1 MDYSATSQS
10 ADADAFGGQR
20 ASAHDAAQP
29 AGRMHHAKAIAAIT
43 LGNGLEF
50 FDFTIYSFFATI
62 IGKLY
67 FPVEGQLAQLMLAVG
82 TFGVGF
88 IMRPVGGVVLG
99 AYADRAGRK
108 AAMSLTLWLMTL
120 GSALIAFAP
129 TYAVIGLAAPSLVI
143 LARLIQGF
151 ALGGEI
157 GASTSLLL
165 EYGSDKTRGFYGS
178 WQFVSQGLN
187 TVCGSLLGVA
197 LAAWLSTE
205 ALESWGWRVPF
216 VIGMAMGPIGIYIRR
231 HLDETLPGIEDG
243 DARRT
248 AGAGV
253 PASEA
258 ALKSASQPVSH
269 PALQPAS
276 QAASQSASQPASQP
290 VRKLFRDH
298 SRVITMG
305 VLTTIG
311 GTAANYIVLFY
322 LSTYAIRILHLPM
335 SSALWAAWTAAVVT
349 VICSPFAGA
358 LSDRVGRKRVL
369 WMSRMLLIVAV
380 YPAFMVINAAPS
392 VPVLLSVVAGL
403 AVLVAFT
410 AVPNIVMLPEMFPRA
425 IRATG
430 MSIVYCLGV
439 SIFGGFAQFFATWL
453 IQMSGNNLAP
463 AWYLIGCAVVSLLPL
478 PFMRETAGVAID

>member
-1 MDYSATSQS
+1 MDYPATPQPI
-10 ADADAFGGQR
+10 ATDALNGQG
-20 ASAHDAAQP
+20 ASASPAASWSGSQP
-29 AGRMHHAKAIAAIT
+29 RERRRHAKAIAAIT

-88 IMRPVGGVVLG
+88 IMRPVGGIVLG

-108 AAMSLTLWLMTL
+108 AAMSVTLWLMTL
-120 GSALIAFAP
+120 GSAMIAFAP
-129 TYAVIGLAAPSLVI
+129 TYAAIGMAAPLLVI

-165 EYGSDKTRGFYGS
+165 EYGSNRTRGFYGS

-197 LAAWLSTE
+197 LAAALSNS

-231 HLDETLPGIEDG
+231 HLDETLPGVEDG
-243 DARRT
+243 HAPQPTDAAAGT
-248 AGAGV
+248 AVAV
-253 PASEA
+253 AVA
-258 ALKSASQPVSH
+258 
-269 PALQPAS
+269 
-276 QAASQSASQPASQP
+276 QP
-290 VRKLFRDH
+290 VRKLFREH
-298 SRVITMG
+298 SRVIATG
-305 VLTTIG
+305 VVTTIG

-369 WMSRMLLIVAV
+369 WVSRVLLIAAV
-380 YPAFMVINAAPS
+380 YPAFSIINAAPT
-392 VPVLLSVVAGL
+392 VPALLSVVAGL

-410 AVPNIVMLPEMFPRA
+410 AVPNIVMLPELFPRE

-453 IQMSGNNLAP
+453 IQVSGSNLAP
-463 AWYLIGCAVVSLLPL
+463 AWYLIACGVVSLIPL
-478 PFMRETAGVAID
+478 PFMVETAGRDIG

>member
-1 MDYSATSQS
+1 MDYSATPQP
-10 ADADAFGGQR
+10 ARPDALGRQN
-20 ASAHDAAQP
+20 ASAAAQGAAP
-29 AGRMHHAKAIAAIT
+29 AERMHHAKAIAAIT

-50 FDFTIYSFFATI
+50 FDFTIYSFFATV

-129 TYAVIGLAAPSLVI
+129 TYAAIGLAAPLLVI
-143 LARLIQGF
+143 LARLVQGF

-197 LAAWLSTE
+197 LAAWLSTD

-243 DARRT
+243 TLETPT
-248 AGAGV
+248 AEV
-253 PASEA
+253 PA
-258 ALKSASQPVSH
+258 P
-269 PALQPAS
+269 
-276 QAASQSASQPASQP
+276 QP
-290 VRKLFRDH
+290 VRKLFRDY

-335 SSALWAAWTAAVVT
+335 SSALWAAWAAAVVT

-369 WMSRMLLIVAV
+369 CVSRVLLIAAV
-380 YPAFMVINAAPS
+380 YPAFMIINAAPT

-453 IQMSGNNLAP
+453 IQISGNHLAP
-463 AWYLIGCAVVSLLPL
+463 AWYLIGCGLVSLLPL
-478 PFMRETAGVAID
+478 PWMRETAGRAID

>member
-1 MDYSATSQS
+1 MDYSATSQPAGS
-10 ADADAFGGQR
+10 GAPGTQ
-20 ASAHDAAQP
+20 SVLAAQP
-29 AGRMHHAKAIAAIT
+29 AERMHHAKAIAAIT

-129 TYAVIGLAAPSLVI
+129 TYAAIGLAAPLLVI
-143 LARLIQGF
+143 LARLVQGF
-151 ALGGEI
+151 ALGGEV

-187 TVCGSLLGVA
+187 TVCGSLLGVV
-197 LAAWLSTE
+197 LAASLSTA

-243 DARRT
+243 T
-248 AGAGV
+248 A
-253 PASEA
+253 SRA
-258 ALKSASQPVSH
+258 AANEV
-269 PALQPAS
+269 
-276 QAASQSASQPASQP
+276 PASQP

-335 SSALWAAWTAAVVT
+335 SSALWAAWAAAVVT

-369 WMSRMLLIVAV
+369 WVSRVLLIVAV
-380 YPAFMVINAAPS
+380 YPAFMMINAAPT

-453 IQMSGNNLAP
+453 IRISGNNLAP
-463 AWYLIGCAVVSLLPL
+463 AWYLIGCSLVSLLPL
-478 PFMRETAGVAID
+478 PFMRETAGRAID

>member
-1 MDYSATSQS
+1 MDYSATPQPAGTDALSMQS
-10 ADADAFGGQR
+10 TP
-20 ASAHDAAQP
+20 AAQP
-29 AGRMHHAKAIAAIT
+29 VGRTSHAKAIAAIT

-88 IMRPVGGVVLG
+88 IMRPVGGIVLG

-120 GSALIAFAP
+120 GSAIIAFAP
-129 TYAVIGLAAPSLVI
+129 TYAAIGVAAPLLII

-151 ALGGEI
+151 ALGGEV

-165 EYGSDKTRGFYGS
+165 EYGSNKTRGFYGS

-197 LAAWLSTE
+197 LAAALSTA

-231 HLDETLPGIEDG
+231 HLNETLPGVEDG
-243 DARRT
+243 
-248 AGAGV
+248 
-253 PASEA
+253 A
-258 ALKSASQPVSH
+258 AVSQPG
-269 PALQPAS
+269 L
-276 QAASQSASQPASQP
+276 QPASQP
-290 VRKLFRDH
+290 VRKLFREH
-298 SRVITMG
+298 SRVITTG

-369 WMSRMLLIVAV
+369 WISRVLLIVAV
-380 YPAFMVINAAPS
+380 YPAFMIINASPT

-410 AVPNIVMLPEMFPRA
+410 AVPNIVMLPEMFPRE

-453 IQMSGNNLAP
+453 IQISGSNLAP
-463 AWYLIGCAVVSLLPL
+463 AWYLIGCGVVSLLPL
-478 PFMRETAGVAID
+478 PFMRETAGRDIG

>member
-1 MDYSATSQS
+1 MTYTAATTSTSDDSVSMSGTQP
-10 ADADAFGGQR
+10 QR
-20 ASAHDAAQP
+20 AS
-29 AGRMHHAKAIAAIT
+29 HAKAIAAIT

-120 GSALIAFAP
+120 GSAIIAFVP
-129 TYAVIGLAAPSLVI
+129 TYASIGLAAPVLVI

-157 GASTSLLL
+157 GASTSLLM
-165 EYGSDKTRGFYGS
+165 EYGSDRTRGFYGS

-187 TVCGSLLGVA
+187 TVVGSLLGVA
-197 LAAWLSTE
+197 LAAMLSTH

-216 VIGMAMGPIGIYIRR
+216 VIGMAMGPIGVYIRR
-231 HLDETLPGIEDG
+231 HLDETLPL
-243 DARRT
+243 
-248 AGAGV
+248 
-253 PASEA
+253 PASSDHSPALEA
-258 ALKSASQPVSH
+258 ATVAK
-269 PALQPAS
+269 
-276 QAASQSASQPASQP
+276 P
-290 VRKLFRDH
+290 VREIFGTH
-298 SRVITMG
+298 MG
-305 VLTTIG
+305 SIVTGVVTTIG

-322 LSTYAIRILHLPM
+322 LSTYAIKILHMPM
-335 SSALWAAWTAAVVT
+335 SLALWASWTAALVT
-349 VICSPFAGA
+349 VICSPFAGS
-358 LSDRVGRKRVL
+358 LSDRYGRKRVL
-369 WMSRMLLIVAV
+369 WVSRVLLIAGV
-380 YPAFMVINAAPS
+380 YPAFMVINAVPT
-392 VPVLLSVVAGL
+392 VPVLLSVVAVLG
-403 AVLVAFT
+403 VLVAFT
-410 AVPNIVMLPEMFPRA
+410 AVPNIVMLPEMFPRE

-453 IQMSGNNLAP
+453 IQLSGNTLAP
-463 AWYLIGCAVVSLLPL
+463 AWYLIGCGLVSLLAL
-478 PFMRETAGVAID
+478 PFVRETAGRAID

>member
-1 MDYSATSQS
+1 MDYSATPQS
-10 ADADAFGGQR
+10 AGSDALAMQGMM
-20 ASAHDAAQP
+20 AAQP
-29 AGRMHHAKAIAAIT
+29 VERKSHAKAIAAIT

-88 IMRPVGGVVLG
+88 IMRPVGGIVLG

-120 GSALIAFAP
+120 GSAMIAFAP
-129 TYAVIGLAAPSLVI
+129 TYAAIGIAAPLLVI
-143 LARLIQGF
+143 LARLVQGF

-197 LAAWLSTE
+197 LAAALSTA

-231 HLDETLPGIEDG
+231 HLDETLPGVEEGADG
-243 DARRT
+243 Q
-248 AGAGV
+248 AGV
-253 PASEA
+253 RSS
-258 ALKSASQPVSH
+258 SAV
-269 PALQPAS
+269 
-276 QAASQSASQPASQP
+276 PASQP
-290 VRKLFRDH
+290 VRKLFREH

-305 VLTTIG
+305 VVTTIG

-349 VICSPFAGA
+349 VICSPLAGA
-358 LSDRVGRKRVL
+358 LSDRVGRKWVLGVSRVL
-369 WMSRMLLIVAV
+369 LILAV
-380 YPAFMVINAAPS
+380 YPAFMAINA
-392 VPVLLSVVAGL
+392 VPDVAVLLSVVAGL

-410 AVPNIVMLPEMFPRA
+410 AVPNIVMLPEMFPRE

-453 IQMSGNNLAP
+453 IQVSGSNLAP
-463 AWYLIGCAVVSLLPL
+463 AWYLIGCGGVSLLAL
-478 PFMRETAGVAID
+478 PFMAETAGRDIG

>member
-1 MDYSATSQS
+1 MDYSATPHPS
-10 ADADAFGGQR
+10 AGAQELA
-20 ASAHDAAQP
+20 ASGLSRDAAAVP
-29 AGRMHHAKAIAAIT
+29 LPRSRAGHAKAIAAIT

-108 AAMSLTLWLMTL
+108 EAMSLTLWLMTL
-120 GSALIAFAP
+120 GSAIIAFAP
-129 TYAVIGLAAPSLVI
+129 AYAAIGLAAPLLVI

-157 GASTSLLL
+157 GASTSLLM

-197 LAAWLSTE
+197 LAAWLSTA

-216 VIGMAMGPIGIYIRR
+216 VIGMAMGPIGVYIRR
-231 HLDETLPGIEDG
+231 HLNETLPLAADSADG
-243 DARRT
+243 AH
-248 AGAGV
+248 
-253 PASEA
+253 A
-258 ALKSASQPVSH
+258 AVSAAH
-269 PALQPAS
+269 A
-276 QAASQSASQPASQP
+276 QP
-290 VRKLFRDH
+290 VREIFRSH
-298 SRVITMG
+298 LGVIATG
-305 VLTTIG
+305 VVTTIG

-335 SSALWAAWTAAVVT
+335 SLALWASWTAAFVT
-349 VICSPFAGA
+349 VILSPFAGA

-369 WMSRMLLIVAV
+369 WISRVLLIAAV
-380 YPAFMVINAAPS
+380 YPAFMLINASPT
-392 VPVLLSVVAGL
+392 VPMLLAVVAVL

-410 AVPNIVMLPEMFPRA
+410 AVPNIVMLPEMFPRE

-453 IQMSGNNLAP
+453 IQLTGNTLAP
-463 AWYLIGCAVVSLLPL
+463 AWYLIGCGLVSLLPL
-478 PFMRETAGVAID
+478 PFIRETAGRPID

>member
-1 MDYSATSQS
+1 MTTTA
-10 ADADAFGGQR
+10 
-20 ASAHDAAQP
+20 ASASTPGDNTSMTDAQP
-29 AGRMHHAKAIAAIT
+29 QRVSHAKAIAAIT

-120 GSALIAFAP
+120 GSAIIAFAP
-129 TYAVIGLAAPSLVI
+129 TYASIGLAAPALVI

-157 GASTSLLL
+157 GASTSLLM
-165 EYGSDKTRGFYGS
+165 EYGSDRTRGFYGS

-187 TVCGSLLGVA
+187 TVVGSLLGVA
-197 LAAWLSTE
+197 LAAMLSTH

-216 VIGMAMGPIGIYIRR
+216 VIGMAMGPIGVYIRR
-231 HLDETLPGIEDG
+231 HLDETLPLPLASSSSSSSSFA
-243 DARRT
+243 DAP
-248 AGAGV
+248 V
-253 PASEA
+253 LEA
-258 ALKSASQPVSH
+258 AAV
-269 PALQPAS
+269 AR
-276 QAASQSASQPASQP
+276 P
-290 VRKLFRDH
+290 VREIFGTHLGA
-298 SRVITMG
+298 IATG
-305 VLTTIG
+305 VVTTIG

-322 LSTYAIRILHLPM
+322 LSTYAIKILHLPM
-335 SSALWAAWTAAVVT
+335 SLALWASWTAAFVT
-349 VICSPFAGA
+349 VICSPFAGS
-358 LSDRVGRKRVL
+358 LSDRYGRKRVL
-369 WMSRMLLIVAV
+369 WISRVLLIAAV
-380 YPAFMVINAAPS
+380 YPAFMVINAVPT
-392 VPVLLSVVAGL
+392 VPVLLSVVAVLG
-403 AVLVAFT
+403 VLVAFT
-410 AVPNIVMLPEMFPRA
+410 AVPNIVMLPEMFPRE

-453 IQMSGNNLAP
+453 IQLSGSTLAP
-463 AWYLIGCAVVSLLPL
+463 AWYLIGCGVVSLMAL
-478 PFMRETAGVAID
+478 PFVRETAGRPID

>member
-1 MDYSATSQS
+1 MDYSATP
-10 ADADAFGGQR
+10 R
-20 ASAHDAAQP
+20 PASANGLDALDTQRVADQP
-29 AGRMHHAKAIAAIT
+29 QKRVGHAKAIAAIT

-67 FPVEGQLAQLMLAVG
+67 FPVEGQLVQLMLAVG

-88 IMRPVGGVVLG
+88 IMRPVGGIVLG
-99 AYADRAGRK
+99 GYADRAGRK

-120 GSALIAFAP
+120 GSGIIAFAP
-129 TYAVIGLAAPSLVI
+129 TYAAIGVAAPLLVI

-151 ALGGEI
+151 ALGGEV
-157 GASTSLLL
+157 GASTALLL
-165 EYGSDKTRGFYGS
+165 EYGSDRTRGFYGS
-178 WQFVSQGLN
+178 WQFVSQGMN
-187 TVCGSLLGVA
+187 TVVGSLLGVA
-197 LAAWLSTE
+197 LAATLSPA

-231 HLDETLPGIEDG
+231 HLDETLPGVE
-243 DARRT
+243 
-248 AGAGV
+248 
-253 PASEA
+253 
-258 ALKSASQPVSH
+258 ASQP
-269 PALQPAS
+269 
-276 QAASQSASQPASQP
+276 ASQSASQPASQTPSLP
-290 VRKLFRDH
+290 VRDLFRDH
-298 SRVITMG
+298 ARSITTG

-335 SSALWAAWTAAVVT
+335 ATALWAAWTGAVVT

-369 WMSRMLLIVAV
+369 WVSRVLLILAV
-380 YPAFMVINAAPS
+380 YPAFMTINASPT
-392 VPVLLSVVAGL
+392 VPVLLAAVAGL
-403 AVLVAFT
+403 ALLVTFT
-410 AVPNIVMLPEMFPRA
+410 AVPNIVMLPELFPRA

-453 IQMSGNNLAP
+453 IQVSGSNLAP
-463 AWYLIGCAVVSLLPL
+463 AWYLIGCGVVSLLPL
-478 PFMRETAGVAID
+478 PFMRETAGRAID

>member
-1 MDYSATSQS
+1 MDYSAAPHPQS
-10 ADADAFGGQR
+10 SEQEL
-20 ASAHDAAQP
+20 AHDGLAYDTSVRHGLPGDAP
-29 AGRMHHAKAIAAIT
+29 ATALSRGRVSHAKAIAAIT

-67 FPVEGQLAQLMLAVG
+67 FPVEGQLAQLMLAAG

-99 AYADRAGRK
+99 GYADRAGRK
-108 AAMSLTLWLMTL
+108 AAMSLTLWMMTL
-120 GSALIAFAP
+120 GSAIIAFAP
-129 TYAVIGLAAPSLVI
+129 TYAAIGMAAPLLVI

-157 GASTSLLL
+157 GASTSLLM

-197 LAAWLSTE
+197 LAASLSTP

-216 VIGMAMGPIGIYIRR
+216 LIGMAMGPIGVYIRR
-231 HLDETLPGIEDG
+231 HLDETLPGAVQSKDATGRVDG
-243 DARRT
+243 T
-248 AGAGV
+248 GGASV
-253 PASEA
+253 VA
-258 ALKSASQPVSH
+258 VH
-269 PALQPAS
+269 
-276 QAASQSASQPASQP
+276 SQP
-290 VRKLFRDH
+290 VREIFRGH
-298 SRVITMG
+298 LGVIATG
-305 VLTTIG
+305 VVTTIG

-335 SSALWAAWTAAVVT
+335 SLALWASWTAAFVT
-349 VICSPFAGA
+349 VILSPFAGA

-369 WMSRMLLIVAV
+369 WISRVLLIAAV
-380 YPAFMVINAAPS
+380 YPAFMMINASPT
-392 VPVLLSVVAGL
+392 VPVLLAVVAVL
-403 AVLVAFT
+403 AVLVTFT
-410 AVPNIVMLPEMFPRA
+410 AVPNIVMLPEMFPRE

-453 IQMSGNNLAP
+453 IQLTGSTLAP
-463 AWYLIGCAVVSLLPL
+463 AWYLIGCGVVSLLPL
-478 PFMRETAGVAID
+478 PFMRETAGRPID

>member
-1 MDYSATSQS
+1 MDYSATP
-10 ADADAFGGQR
+10 
-20 ASAHDAAQP
+20 QP
-29 AGRMHHAKAIAAIT
+29 AGTDALTMQSVSAAQLADRPSHAKAIAAIT

-88 IMRPVGGVVLG
+88 IMRPVGGIVLG

-120 GSALIAFAP
+120 GSAIIAFAP
-129 TYAVIGLAAPSLVI
+129 TYAAIGVAAPLLVI

-197 LAAWLSTE
+197 LAAALSTA

-231 HLDETLPGIEDG
+231 HLDETLPGVEDG
-243 DARRT
+243 T
-248 AGAGV
+248 APRSA
-253 PASEA
+253 EA
-258 ALKSASQPVSH
+258 AA
-269 PALQPAS
+269 PAA
-276 QAASQSASQPASQP
+276 QP
-290 VRKLFRDH
+290 VRKLFREH
-298 SRVITMG
+298 SRVITTG

-369 WMSRMLLIVAV
+369 WVSRVLLIVAV
-380 YPAFMVINAAPS
+380 YPAFMMINASPT
-392 VPVLLSVVAGL
+392 VPVLLSVVAVL

-410 AVPNIVMLPEMFPRA
+410 AVPNIVMLPEMFPRE

-453 IQMSGNNLAP
+453 IHVSGSNLAP
-463 AWYLIGCAVVSLLPL
+463 AWYLIGCGVVSLVPL
-478 PFMRETAGVAID
+478 PFMRETAGRAID

>member
-1 MDYSATSQS
+1 MDYSATPQPAGS
-10 ADADAFGGQR
+10 DAFAGQSV
-20 ASAHDAAQP
+20 ATAQP
-29 AGRMHHAKAIAAIT
+29 AERMHHAKAIAAIT

-62 IGKLY
+62 IGKLF
-67 FPVEGQLAQLMLAVG
+67 FPVEGQLAQLMLAAG

-99 AYADRAGRK
+99 GYADRAGRK

-120 GSALIAFAP
+120 GSAIIAFAP
-129 TYAVIGLAAPSLVI
+129 TYAAIGLAAPLLVV

-165 EYGSDKTRGFYGS
+165 EYGSDRTRGFYGS

-197 LAAWLSTE
+197 LAATLSSA

-243 DARRT
+243 VASR
-248 AGAGV
+248 ANGA
-253 PASEA
+253 EA
-258 ALKSASQPVSH
+258 
-269 PALQPAS
+269 PAS
-276 QAASQSASQPASQP
+276 QVGPQSVSQP
-290 VRKLFRDH
+290 VRKLFREH
-298 SRVITMG
+298 RGVITMG

-335 SSALWAAWTAAVVT
+335 SSALWAAWTAAMVT
-349 VICSPFAGA
+349 VICSPLAGA

-369 WMSRMLLIVAV
+369 WVSRVLLIVAV
-380 YPAFMVINAAPS
+380 YPAFMMINAAPT

-453 IQMSGNNLAP
+453 IQISGNNLAP
-463 AWYLIGCAVVSLLPL
+463 AWYLIGCGLVSLLPL
-478 PFMRETAGVAID
+478 PFMRETAGRAID

>member
-1 MDYSATSQS
+1 MDYSAAQHP
-10 ADADAFGGQR
+10 AAHDASSDEPAYGAQR
-20 ASAHDAAQP
+20 AS
-29 AGRMHHAKAIAAIT
+29 RAKAIAAIT

-120 GSALIAFAP
+120 GSAIIAFAP
-129 TYAVIGLAAPSLVI
+129 TYAAIGVAAPVLVI
-143 LARLIQGF
+143 VARLVQGF
-151 ALGGEI
+151 ALGGEV
-157 GASTSLLL
+157 GASTSLLM

-178 WQFVSQGLN
+178 WQFVSQGMN

-197 LAAWLSTE
+197 LAAALSTA

-231 HLDETLPGIEDG
+231 HLNETLPGVEDG
-243 DARRT
+243 NAPVNADAAT
-248 AGAGV
+248 
-253 PASEA
+253 
-258 ALKSASQPVSH
+258 
-269 PALQPAS
+269 
-276 QAASQSASQPASQP
+276 QP

-298 SRVITMG
+298 SRSIAAG
-305 VLTTIG
+305 VVTTIG

-335 SSALWAAWTAAVVT
+335 SSALWAAWTAAAVT
-349 VICSPFAGA
+349 VVCSPFAGA
-358 LSDRVGRKRVL
+358 LSDRVGRKPVLLVSRVL
-369 WMSRMLLIVAV
+369 LIAAV
-380 YPAFMVINAAPS
+380 YPAFIAINASPT
-392 VPVLLSVVAGL
+392 VPVLLAVVAAL

-410 AVPNIVMLPEMFPRA
+410 AVPNIVMLPELFPRE

-453 IQMSGNNLAP
+453 IQLSGSNLAP
-463 AWYLIGCAVVSLLPL
+463 AWYLIGCGLVSLVPL
-478 PFMRETAGVAID
+478 PFMRETAGRAID

>member
-1 MDYSATSQS
+1 MTYTAATTSSSDDSISMSGTQP
-10 ADADAFGGQR
+10 QR
-20 ASAHDAAQP
+20 AS
-29 AGRMHHAKAIAAIT
+29 HAKAIAAIT

-120 GSALIAFAP
+120 GSAIIAFAP
-129 TYAVIGLAAPSLVI
+129 TYASIGLAAPVLVI

-157 GASTSLLL
+157 GASTSLLM
-165 EYGSDKTRGFYGS
+165 EYGSDRTRGFYGS

-187 TVCGSLLGVA
+187 TVVGSLLGVA
-197 LAAWLSTE
+197 LAAMLSTH

-216 VIGMAMGPIGIYIRR
+216 VIGMAMGPIGVYIRR
-231 HLDETLPGIEDG
+231 HLDETLPL
-243 DARRT
+243 
-248 AGAGV
+248 
-253 PASEA
+253 PASSDHSAALEA
-258 ALKSASQPVSH
+258 ATVAK
-269 PALQPAS
+269 
-276 QAASQSASQPASQP
+276 P
-290 VRKLFRDH
+290 VREIFGTH
-298 SRVITMG
+298 MG
-305 VLTTIG
+305 SIVTGVVTTIG

-322 LSTYAIRILHLPM
+322 LSTYAIKILHMPM
-335 SSALWAAWTAAVVT
+335 SLALWASWTAALVT
-349 VICSPFAGA
+349 VICSPFAGS
-358 LSDRVGRKRVL
+358 LSDRYGRKRVL
-369 WMSRMLLIVAV
+369 WVSRVLLIAGV
-380 YPAFMVINAAPS
+380 YPAFMVINAVPT
-392 VPVLLSVVAGL
+392 VPVLLSVVAVLG
-403 AVLVAFT
+403 VLVAFT
-410 AVPNIVMLPEMFPRA
+410 AVPNIVMLPEMFPRE

-453 IQMSGNNLAP
+453 IQLSGNTLAP
-463 AWYLIGCAVVSLLPL
+463 AWYLIGCGLVSLLAL
-478 PFMRETAGVAID
+478 PFVRETAGRAID

>member
-1 MDYSATSQS
+1 MDYSATPTPH
-10 ADADAFGGQR
+10 
-20 ASAHDAAQP
+20 ASASELANSGLTHHAVEHDRLTGQACAAP
-29 AGRMHHAKAIAAIT
+29 AASRRTEHAKAIAAIT

-120 GSALIAFAP
+120 GSAIIAFAP
-129 TYAVIGLAAPSLVI
+129 TYAAIGLAAPLLVI
-143 LARLIQGF
+143 LARLVQGF

-157 GASTSLLL
+157 GASTSLLM

-197 LAAWLSTE
+197 LAACLST
-205 ALESWGWRVPF
+205 ASLESWGWRVPF
-216 VIGMAMGPIGIYIRR
+216 VIGMAMGPIGVYIRK
-231 HLDETLPGIEDG
+231 HLNETLP
-243 DARRT
+243 A
-248 AGAGV
+248 
-253 PASEA
+253 
-258 ALKSASQPVSH
+258 
-269 PALQPAS
+269 
-276 QAASQSASQPASQP
+276 AASQDDGGKESAVIHTQP
-290 VRKLFRDH
+290 VREIFRRH
-298 SRVITMG
+298 RGVIASG
-305 VLTTIG
+305 VLATIG

-335 SSALWAAWTAAVVT
+335 SLALWASWAAAAVT
-349 VICSPFAGA
+349 VVCAPFAGA
-358 LSDRVGRKRVL
+358 LSDRVGRRRVL
-369 WMSRMLLIVAV
+369 WVSRVLLIAAV
-380 YPAFMVINAAPS
+380 YPAFMLINATPT
-392 VPVLLSVVAGL
+392 VPVLLAVVVVL

-410 AVPNIVMLPEMFPRA
+410 AVPNIVMLPEMFPRE

-453 IQMSGNNLAP
+453 IQLTGNTLAP
-463 AWYLIGCAVVSLLPL
+463 AWYVIGCGLVSLLPL
-478 PFMRETAGVAID
+478 PFMRETAGRPID

>member
-1 MDYSATSQS
+1 MDYSAAPHSPSVAQ
-10 ADADAFGGQR
+10 DQ
-20 ASAHDAAQP
+20 AHDAP
-29 AGRMHHAKAIAAIT
+29 ALSRGRLDHAKAIAAIT

-108 AAMSLTLWLMTL
+108 AAMSLTLWMMTL
-120 GSALIAFAP
+120 GSAIIAFAP
-129 TYAVIGLAAPSLVI
+129 TYAAIGVAAPLLVI

-157 GASTSLLL
+157 GASTSLLM
-165 EYGSDKTRGFYGS
+165 EYGSDRTRGFYGS

-197 LAAWLSTE
+197 LAAGLSTH

-216 VIGMAMGPIGIYIRR
+216 VIGMAMGPIGIYIRS
-231 HLDETLPGIEDG
+231 HLDETLPSAVQSK
-243 DARRT
+243 DAVDR
-248 AGAGV
+248 G
-253 PASEA
+253 
-258 ALKSASQPVSH
+258 
-269 PALQPAS
+269 
-276 QAASQSASQPASQP
+276 QP
-290 VRKLFRDH
+290 VREIFRGH
-298 SRVITMG
+298 LGVIATG
-305 VLTTIG
+305 VVTTIG

-335 SSALWAAWTAAVVT
+335 SLALWASWTAAFVT
-349 VICSPFAGA
+349 VILSPFAGA

-369 WMSRMLLIVAV
+369 WISRVLLIAAV
-380 YPAFMVINAAPS
+380 YPAFMLINATPT
-392 VPVLLSVVAGL
+392 VPVLLSVVAVL

-410 AVPNIVMLPEMFPRA
+410 AVPNIVMLPEMFPRE

-453 IQMSGNNLAP
+453 IQLSGSTLAP
-463 AWYLIGCAVVSLLPL
+463 AWYLIGCGLVSLLPL
-478 PFMRETAGVAID
+478 PFMRETAGQPID

>member
-1 MDYSATSQS
+1 MDYSASPQ
-10 ADADAFGGQR
+10 
-20 ASAHDAAQP
+20 ASAGQAAVQP
-29 AGRMHHAKAIAAIT
+29 AVQPVKRTSHAKAIAAIT

-99 AYADRAGRK
+99 GYADRAGRK

-120 GSALIAFAP
+120 GSAIIAFAP
-129 TYAVIGLAAPSLVI
+129 TYAAIGVAAPLLVI
-143 LARLIQGF
+143 LARLVQGF

-157 GASTSLLL
+157 GASTSLLM

-197 LAAWLSTE
+197 LAATLSSA

-231 HLDETLPGIEDG
+231 HLDETLPGVED
-243 DARRT
+243 
-248 AGAGV
+248 
-253 PASEA
+253 S
-258 ALKSASQPVSH
+258 
-269 PALQPAS
+269 
-276 QAASQSASQPASQP
+276 AASTQQAVEMPASQPASQP

-369 WMSRMLLIVAV
+369 WVSRVLLIVAV
-380 YPAFMVINAAPS
+380 YPAFMMINAVPT

-410 AVPNIVMLPEMFPRA
+410 AVPNIVMLPELFPRA

-453 IQMSGNNLAP
+453 IQLTGNNLAP
-463 AWYLIGCAVVSLLPL
+463 AWYLIGCGLVSLLPL
-478 PFMRETAGVAID
+478 PFMRETAGRALD

>member
-1 MDYSATSQS
+1 MDYSATPQPVGT
-10 ADADAFGGQR
+10 DALAMQGMP
-20 ASAHDAAQP
+20 AAQP
-29 AGRMHHAKAIAAIT
+29 AERKSHAKAIAAIT

-88 IMRPVGGVVLG
+88 IMRPVGGIVLG

-120 GSALIAFAP
+120 GSAMIAFAP
-129 TYAVIGLAAPSLVI
+129 TYAAIGIAAPLLVI
-143 LARLIQGF
+143 LARLVQGF

-197 LAAWLSTE
+197 LAAALSTA

-231 HLDETLPGIEDG
+231 HLDETLPGVEDG
-243 DARRT
+243 
-248 AGAGV
+248 AGGQADGR
-253 PASEA
+253 PAST
-258 ALKSASQPVSH
+258 V
-269 PALQPAS
+269 
-276 QAASQSASQPASQP
+276 PASQP
-290 VRKLFRDH
+290 VRKLFREH
-298 SRVITMG
+298 SRVITAG
-305 VLTTIG
+305 VVTTIG

-349 VICSPFAGA
+349 VVCSPLAGA
-358 LSDRVGRKRVL
+358 LSDRVGRKWVLGVSRVL
-369 WMSRMLLIVAV
+369 LILAV
-380 YPAFMVINAAPS
+380 YPAFMVINA
-392 VPVLLSVVAGL
+392 VPTVAVLLTVVAGL

-410 AVPNIVMLPEMFPRA
+410 AVPNIVMLPEVFPRE

-453 IQMSGNNLAP
+453 IQVSGSNLAP
-463 AWYLIGCAVVSLLPL
+463 AWYLIGCGVVSLLAL
-478 PFMRETAGVAID
+478 PFMPETAGRDIG

>member
-1 MDYSATSQS
+1 MDYSATP
-10 ADADAFGGQR
+10 
-20 ASAHDAAQP
+20 QP
-29 AGRMHHAKAIAAIT
+29 AGADAPGRQNASAAGQTTQHSAAPAERMHHAKAIAAIT

-99 AYADRAGRK
+99 GYADRAGRK

-129 TYAVIGLAAPSLVI
+129 TYAAIGLAAPLLVI

-197 LAAWLSTE
+197 LAAWLSTD

-243 DARRT
+243 T
-248 AGAGV
+248 A
-253 PASEA
+253 P
-258 ALKSASQPVSH
+258 
-269 PALQPAS
+269 
-276 QAASQSASQPASQP
+276 QAAAVAQVPASQP

-335 SSALWAAWTAAVVT
+335 SSALWAAWAAAVVT

-369 WMSRMLLIVAV
+369 WVSRVLLIAAV
-380 YPAFMVINAAPS
+380 YPAFMIINAVPT

-453 IQMSGNNLAP
+453 IQISGNNLAP
-463 AWYLIGCAVVSLLPL
+463 AWYLIGCGLVSLLPL
-478 PFMRETAGVAID
+478 PWMRETAGRAID

>member
-1 MDYSATSQS
+1 MTYTA
-10 ADADAFGGQR
+10 
-20 ASAHDAAQP
+20 ASASTPNSNASTSDAQP
-29 AGRMHHAKAIAAIT
+29 QHVSHAKAIAAIT

-88 IMRPVGGVVLG
+88 IMRPVGGVLLG

-120 GSALIAFAP
+120 GSAIIAFAP
-129 TYAVIGLAAPSLVI
+129 TYASIGFAAPALVI
-143 LARLIQGF
+143 LARLVQGF

-157 GASTSLLL
+157 GASTSLLM
-165 EYGSDKTRGFYGS
+165 EYGSDRTRGFYGS

-187 TVCGSLLGVA
+187 TVVGSLLGVA
-197 LAAWLSTE
+197 LAAMLSTH

-216 VIGMAMGPIGIYIRR
+216 VIGMAMGPIGVYIRR
-231 HLDETLPGIEDG
+231 HLDETLPL
-243 DARRT
+243 
-248 AGAGV
+248 
-253 PASEA
+253 PASPEDTPAIEA
-258 ALKSASQPVSH
+258 SAVTR
-269 PALQPAS
+269 
-276 QAASQSASQPASQP
+276 P
-290 VRKLFRDH
+290 VREIFGTHLG
-298 SRVITMG
+298 VIATG
-305 VLTTIG
+305 VVTTIG

-322 LSTYAIRILHLPM
+322 LSTYAIKILHLPM
-335 SSALWAAWTAAVVT
+335 SLALWASWTAAFVT
-349 VICSPFAGA
+349 VICSPFAGS
-358 LSDRVGRKRVL
+358 LSDRYGRKRVL
-369 WMSRMLLIVAV
+369 WVSRALLIAAV
-380 YPAFMVINAAPS
+380 YPAFIVINAVPT
-392 VPVLLSVVAGL
+392 VPVLLAVVAALG
-403 AVLVAFT
+403 VLVAFT

-453 IQMSGNNLAP
+453 IQLSGNTLAP
-463 AWYLIGCAVVSLLPL
+463 AWYLIGCGLVSLLPL
-478 PFMRETAGVAID
+478 PFIRETAGRPID

>member
-1 MDYSATSQS
+1 MTYTAASTSTPDDSASTSEVQP
-10 ADADAFGGQR
+10 QR
-20 ASAHDAAQP
+20 AS
-29 AGRMHHAKAIAAIT
+29 HAKAIAAIT

-67 FPVEGQLAQLMLAVG
+67 FPVEGQLTQLMLAVG

-120 GSALIAFAP
+120 GSAIIAFAP
-129 TYAVIGLAAPSLVI
+129 TYVSIGLAAPALII

-157 GASTSLLL
+157 GASTSLLM
-165 EYGSDKTRGFYGS
+165 EYGSDRTRGFYGS

-187 TVCGSLLGVA
+187 TVVGSLLGVA
-197 LAAWLSTE
+197 LAAMLSTH

-216 VIGMAMGPIGIYIRR
+216 VIGMAMGPIGVYIRK
-231 HLDETLPGIEDG
+231 HLDETLPIASSSG
-243 DARRT
+243 DASVLEAAAVARPVREIFGT
-248 AGAGV
+248 HLRSIAAGV
-253 PASEA
+253 
-258 ALKSASQPVSH
+258 V
-269 PALQPAS
+269 
-276 QAASQSASQPASQP
+276 
-290 VRKLFRDH
+290 
-298 SRVITMG
+298 
-305 VLTTIG
+305 TTIG

-322 LSTYAIRILHLPM
+322 LSTYAIKILHLPM
-335 SSALWAAWTAAVVT
+335 SLALWASWTAAFVT
-349 VICSPFAGA
+349 VICSPFAGS
-358 LSDRVGRKRVL
+358 LSDRYGRKRVL
-369 WMSRMLLIVAV
+369 WISRVLLIAAV
-380 YPAFMVINAAPS
+380 YPAFMVINAVPT
-392 VPVLLSVVAGL
+392 VPVLLGVVAGL
-403 AVLVAFT
+403 GVLVAFT
-410 AVPNIVMLPEMFPRA
+410 AVPNIVMLPEMFPRE

-453 IQMSGNNLAP
+453 IQLSGSTLAP
-463 AWYLIGCAVVSLLPL
+463 AWYLIGCGVVSLLAL
-478 PFMRETAGVAID
+478 PFVRETAGKPID

>member
-1 MDYSATSQS
+1 MDYSVTPQAPGEDAPGGQS
-10 ADADAFGGQR
+10 AAT
-20 ASAHDAAQP
+20 AHAAK
-29 AGRMHHAKAIAAIT
+29 RMHHAKAIAAIT

-129 TYAVIGLAAPSLVI
+129 TYATIGLAAPLLVI
-143 LARLIQGF
+143 LARLVQGF
-151 ALGGEI
+151 ALGGEV

-187 TVCGSLLGVA
+187 TVCGSLLGVL
-197 LAAWLSTE
+197 LASSLSSA

-243 DARRT
+243 AT
-248 AGAGV
+248 PHAGALDV
-253 PASEA
+253 
-258 ALKSASQPVSH
+258 
-269 PALQPAS
+269 
-276 QAASQSASQPASQP
+276 PASQP
-290 VRKLFRDH
+290 VRELFRDH
-298 SRVITMG
+298 GRVISMG
-305 VLTTIG
+305 VLATIG

-335 SSALWAAWTAAVVT
+335 ASALWAAWTAAVVT
-349 VICSPFAGA
+349 VICSPLAGT

-369 WMSRMLLIVAV
+369 WVSRVLLIIAV
-380 YPAFMVINAAPS
+380 YPAFMIINAVPS
-392 VPVLLSVVAGL
+392 VPVLLTVVAAL

-453 IQMSGNNLAP
+453 IQISGNNLAP
-463 AWYLIGCAVVSLLPL
+463 AWYLIGCGLVSLLPL
-478 PFMRETAGVAID
+478 PWMRETAGRPID

>member
-1 MDYSATSQS
+1 
-10 ADADAFGGQR
+10 
-20 ASAHDAAQP
+20 
-29 AGRMHHAKAIAAIT
+29 MHHAKAIAAIT

-99 AYADRAGRK
+99 GYADRAGRK

-129 TYAVIGLAAPSLVI
+129 TYAAIGLAAPLLVI

-197 LAAWLSTE
+197 LAAWLSTD

-243 DARRT
+243 T
-248 AGAGV
+248 A
-253 PASEA
+253 P
-258 ALKSASQPVSH
+258 
-269 PALQPAS
+269 
-276 QAASQSASQPASQP
+276 QAAAVAQVPASQP

-335 SSALWAAWTAAVVT
+335 SSALWAAWAAAVVT

-369 WMSRMLLIVAV
+369 WVSRVLLIAAV
-380 YPAFMVINAAPS
+380 YPAFMIINAVPT

-453 IQMSGNNLAP
+453 IQISGNNLAP
-463 AWYLIGCAVVSLLPL
+463 AWYLIGCGLVSLLPL
-478 PFMRETAGVAID
+478 PWMRETAGRAID

>member
-1 MDYSATSQS
+1 MDYSATP
-10 ADADAFGGQR
+10 R
-20 ASAHDAAQP
+20 PASANGLDAPDAQRVADQP
-29 AGRMHHAKAIAAIT
+29 RKRVGHAKAIAAIT

-67 FPVEGQLAQLMLAVG
+67 FPVEGQLVQLMLAVG

-88 IMRPVGGVVLG
+88 IMRPVGGIVLG
-99 AYADRAGRK
+99 GYADRAGRK

-120 GSALIAFAP
+120 GSGIIAFAP
-129 TYAVIGLAAPSLVI
+129 TYAAIGVAAPLLVI

-151 ALGGEI
+151 ALGGEV
-157 GASTSLLL
+157 GASTALLL
-165 EYGSDKTRGFYGS
+165 EYGSDRTRGFYGS
-178 WQFVSQGLN
+178 WQFVSQGMN
-187 TVCGSLLGVA
+187 TVVGSLLGVA
-197 LAAWLSTE
+197 LAATLSPA

-231 HLDETLPGIEDG
+231 HLDETLPGVE
-243 DARRT
+243 
-248 AGAGV
+248 
-253 PASEA
+253 
-258 ALKSASQPVSH
+258 ASQP
-269 PALQPAS
+269 
-276 QAASQSASQPASQP
+276 ASQSASQPASQTPSLP
-290 VRKLFRDH
+290 VRNLFRDH
-298 SRVITMG
+298 ARSITTG

-335 SSALWAAWTAAVVT
+335 ATALWAAWTGAVVT

-369 WMSRMLLIVAV
+369 WVSRVLLILAV
-380 YPAFMVINAAPS
+380 YPAFMTINASPT
-392 VPVLLSVVAGL
+392 VPVLLAAVAGL
-403 AVLVAFT
+403 ALLVTFS
-410 AVPNIVMLPEMFPRA
+410 AVPNIVMLPELFPRA

-453 IQMSGNNLAP
+453 IQVSGSNLAP
-463 AWYLIGCAVVSLLPL
+463 AWYLIGCGVVSLLPL
-478 PFMRETAGVAID
+478 PFMRETAGRAID

>member
-1 MDYSATSQS
+1 MDYSAAPTPHSGAS
-10 ADADAFGGQR
+10 ELAHDGLAEH
-20 ASAHDAAQP
+20 ASAASTKGTGNKRTGHV
-29 AGRMHHAKAIAAIT
+29 KAIAAIT

-108 AAMSLTLWLMTL
+108 AAMTLTLWLMTL
-120 GSALIAFAP
+120 GSAIIAFAP
-129 TYAVIGLAAPSLVI
+129 TYAAIGLAAPLLVI

-157 GASTSLLL
+157 GASTSLLM

-197 LAAWLSTE
+197 LAACLSTSS
-205 ALESWGWRVPF
+205 LESWGWRVPF
-216 VIGMAMGPIGIYIRR
+216 VIGMAMGPIGVYIRK
-231 HLDETLPGIEDG
+231 HLDETLPV
-243 DARRT
+243 ARPHESGT
-248 AGAGV
+248 V
-253 PASEA
+253 A
-258 ALKSASQPVSH
+258 AVVH
-269 PALQPAS
+269 T
-276 QAASQSASQPASQP
+276 QP
-290 VRKLFRDH
+290 VRAIFRGH
-298 SRVITMG
+298 MG
-305 VLTTIG
+305 VIVSGVLATIG

-335 SSALWAAWTAAVVT
+335 AMALWASWTAAAVT
-349 VICSPFAGA
+349 VVCSPFAGA

-369 WMSRMLLIVAV
+369 WVSRVLLIAAV
-380 YPAFMVINAAPS
+380 YPAFMLINATPT
-392 VPVLLSVVAGL
+392 VPVLLAVVTVL

-410 AVPNIVMLPEMFPRA
+410 AVPNIVMLPEMFPRE

-453 IQMSGNNLAP
+453 IQLSGNTLAP
-463 AWYLIGCAVVSLLPL
+463 AWYLIGCGLVSLLPL
-478 PFMRETAGVAID
+478 PFMRETAGRPID

>member
-1 MDYSATSQS
+1 MDYSASTS
-10 ADADAFGGQR
+10 
-20 ASAHDAAQP
+20 QP
-29 AGRMHHAKAIAAIT
+29 AGADAPGGHSAAAAQSAERMRQAKAIAAIT

-129 TYAVIGLAAPSLVI
+129 TYAAIGLAAPLLVI

-151 ALGGEI
+151 ALGGEV

-165 EYGSDKTRGFYGS
+165 EYGSDRTRGFYGS

-197 LAAWLSTE
+197 LAASLTTA

-243 DARRT
+243 T
-248 AGAGV
+248 
-253 PASEA
+253 
-258 ALKSASQPVSH
+258 
-269 PALQPAS
+269 AS
-276 QAASQSASQPASQP
+276 QAAAAEVPASLP

-298 SRVITMG
+298 SRSITMG

-358 LSDRVGRKRVL
+358 LSDRIGRKRVL
-369 WMSRMLLIVAV
+369 WVSRILLIVAV
-380 YPAFMVINAAPS
+380 YPAFMAINAVPT

-453 IQMSGNNLAP
+453 IQISGNNLAP
-463 AWYLIGCAVVSLLPL
+463 AWYLIGCGVVSLLPL
-478 PFMRETAGVAID
+478 PFMRETAGQPID